1 MLALSEPGRICV
13 LFATELMAAAVYDP
27 QSHFVGRV
35 REFFVEP
42 ADQPNRV
49 SHFLIS
55 RGRFQPL
62 IARYD
67 QIEKVAPGR
76 IDLNVSERALE
87 AYKPNEGWLAVRKD
101 LLDQQI
107 IDTEGR
113 KVVRVNDVDL
123 SEFRTNNHVELR
135 IARVDVGLP
144 GAVRRLLQGVA
155 PSTLV
160 RKFQTKLPQRS
171 IRWEFVNLIEP
182 DPLRRVKL
190 RITHEK
196 LEDLH
201 PADLAEM
208 MEQLSPAERQ
218 GIIASLDEETA
229 ASVLAE
235 LDQRLTTQIVEKL
248 DPEKAAD
255 ILEEMAPDAAA
266 DLLADLPKQ
275 TTEEILEEMPNQ
287 EAREARELLS
297 FDPSTAGGMM
307 NTDYAYVGEKSMRD
321 EVLQW
326 MRNQDLNLEQLD
338 TIVLIDSHAQFSGT
352 VPVAR
357 MLLAAPEQHMSDL
370 KTEPLVSVTADASE
384 KDVFE
389 LFDKYN
395 LRMLTVIDEHN
406 RPIGTVTV
414 DDVVSRLV
422 NA

>member
-1 MLALSEPGRICV
+1 MQLY
-13 LFATELMAAAVYDP
+13 ATELMGAETYDA
-27 QSHFVGRV
+27 QGHFVGRV
-35 REFFVEP
+35 REFFIEP

-49 SHFLIS
+49 SRFLLS

-62 IARYD
+62 VARHD
-67 QIEKVAPGR
+67 QIGAIAPGTMR
-76 IDLNVSERALE
+76 LNCSEMELE
-87 AYKPNEGWLAVRKD
+87 LYQPNEAWLAVRKD

-107 IDTEGR
+107 IDTKGR

-123 SEFRTNNHVELR
+123 TELRSNGNVELR
-135 IARVDVGLP
+135 VAQVDVGLP
-144 GAVRRLLQGVA
+144 GAVRRLLQGVVS
-155 PSTLV
+155 PGVV
-160 RKFQTKLPQRS
+160 RKLQSRLPQRT

-190 RITHEK
+190 RLTHEK

-208 MEQLSPAERQ
+208 MEELSAAERQ

-229 ASVLAE
+229 AAVLAE
-235 LDQRLTTQIVEKL
+235 LDKRLTTQIVEKL

-266 DLLADLPKQ
+266 DLLAGLPKE
-275 TTEEILEEMPNQ
+275 TSEELLEEMPG
-287 EAREARELLS
+287 REASEVRGLMQ
-297 FDPSTAGGMM
+297 FDESTAGGMM
-307 NTDYAYVGEKSMRD
+307 TPELVFVGETSTRE
-321 EVLQW
+321 EVLEW
-326 MRNQDLNLEQLD
+326 MRSQELNVDQLD
-338 TIVLIDSHAQFSGT
+338 TIVLLDTEAKFSGT

-357 MLLAAPEQHMSDL
+357 LLLAAPEQRMAEL
-370 KTEPLVSVTADASE
+370 KTEPLIGVPVDADE

-395 LRMLTVIDEHN
+395 LRTLTVVDMQN
-406 RPIGTVTV
+406 RPIGAITV

-422 NA
+422 RK

>member
-1 MLALSEPGRICV
+1 M
-13 LFATELMAAAVYDP
+13 LFATELVGAAAYDA
-27 QSHFVGRV
+27 QEHFVGRV
-35 REFFVEP
+35 REFFLEP
-42 ADQPNRV
+42 AEQPNRI

-62 IARYD
+62 VARHG
-67 QIEKVAPGR
+67 QVTKVAPGR
-76 IDLNVSERALE
+76 IDLNVSERALD
-87 AYKPNEGWLAVRKD
+87 AYKPNEGWLAVQKD

-123 SEFRTNNHVELR
+123 AEFRTNEHVELR
-135 IARVDVGLP
+135 IAQVDVGLP
-144 GAVRRLLQGVA
+144 GAMRRLLQGIA
-155 PSTLV
+155 PSALLH
-160 RKFQTKLPQRS
+160 RLQGKLPQRS

-208 MEQLSPAERQ
+208 MEELSPAERQ

-229 ASVLAE
+229 AQVLAE
-235 LDQRLTTQIVEKL
+235 LDERLTTQIVEKL

-266 DLLADLPKQ
+266 DVLADLPKE
-275 TTEEILEEMPNQ
+275 TSEELLEEMPNL
-287 EAREARELLS
+287 EAEEVRELLS
-297 FDPSTAGGMM
+297 YGPETAGGMM
-307 NTDYAYVGEKSMRD
+307 NTEFAYVSAASSRD
-321 EVLQW
+321 EVLEW
-326 MRNQDLNLEQLD
+326 LRKQDFNLEQLD
-338 TIVLIDSHAQFSGT
+338 TIVLVDDKAEFSGT

-357 MLLAAPEQHMSDL
+357 MLLASPEQLMSEL
-370 KTEPLVSVTADASE
+370 KTEPLVSITPDASE

-395 LRMLTVIDEHN
+395 LRMLTVIDEDK

>member
-1 MLALSEPGRICV
+1 MLY
-13 LFATELMAAAVYDP
+13 ATELVGSSAYDA
-27 QSHFVGRV
+27 QNNFVGRV
-35 REFFVEP
+35 REFFIEP

-62 IARYD
+62 VARYD
-67 QIEKVAPGR
+67 QVRAVVPGR
-76 IDLNVSERALE
+76 IDLNVSERALD
-87 AYKPNEGWLAVRKD
+87 AYQPNEAWLAIQKD

-107 IDTEGR
+107 IDTAGR

-123 SEFRTNNHVELR
+123 SKQRVNNHVELR
-135 IARVDVGLP
+135 IAQVDVGLP

-155 PSTLV
+155 PSALV
-160 RKFQTKLPQRS
+160 RKLQVKLPQRT

-208 MEQLSPAERQ
+208 MEELSAAERQ

-229 ASVLAE
+229 AAVLAE
-235 LDQRLTTQIVEKL
+235 LDERLTTQIVEKL

-255 ILEEMAPDAAA
+255 IIEEMAPDAAA
-266 DLLADLPKQ
+266 DLLADLSKE
-275 TTEEILEEMPNQ
+275 TSEELLEEMPNH
-287 EAREARELLS
+287 EAREVRELLA

-307 NTDYAYVGEKSMRD
+307 NTEFAFVGEDSTRE
-321 EVLQW
+321 EVLEW
-326 MRNQDLNLEQLD
+326 MRHQDLNLEQLD
-338 TIVLIDSHAQFSGT
+338 NIVLVDKNHAFSGT

-357 MLLAAPEQHMSDL
+357 LLLAGPAQHMREL
-370 KTEPLVSVTADASE
+370 KTEPLVSVKADDRE

-395 LRMLTVIDEHN
+395 LRMLTVTDRDN